1 MMNPAEILTATI
13 HHGQEKIKRPFL
25 EKAVLGFI
33 GGAMISFGY
42 LLYIRAIASVADELG
57 SLASLIGASVFPIGL
72 IVILL
77 GGGEL
82 ITSNMTAV
90 STSFF
95 AKKVTLSE
103 LLKNWLIITVFNVLG
118 AIFVAFV
125 FGHLVGLTGIGA
137 YKTELLSLAQSK
149 INASWSQEF
158 LSGIGCN
165 WFVGLAMWMC
175 YGAKDAAGKVLAVW
189 FPVMAF
195 VAIGFG
201 HLVGLTGIG
210 AYKTELLSLAQSKIN
225 ASWSQEFLSGIGCNW
240 FVGLAMWMCYGAKD
254 AAGKVLAVWFPVMAF
269 VAIGFQH
276 SIANAFVIPAA
287 IFENGA
293 SWLDFAHN
301 FLFVYLGNLFGGSIF
316 VAGFYSLGY
325 RRQAREQEEL
335 KNKEKSY

>member
-1 MMNPAEILTATI
+1 
-13 HHGQEKIKRPFL
+13 
-25 EKAVLGFI
+25 
-33 GGAMISFGY
+33 
-42 LLYIRAIASVADELG
+42 
-57 SLASLIGASVFPIGL
+57 
-72 IVILL
+72 
-77 GGGEL
+77 
-82 ITSNMTAV
+82 MTAV

-125 FGHLVGLTGIGA
+125 FGHLVGLT
-137 YKTELLSLAQSK
+137 
-149 INASWSQEF
+149 
-158 LSGIGCN
+158 
-165 WFVGLAMWMC
+165 
-175 YGAKDAAGKVLAVW
+175 D
-189 FPVMAF
+189 
-195 VAIGFG
+195 
-201 HLVGLTGIG
+201 IG

>member
-1 MMNPAEILTATI
+1 
-13 HHGQEKIKRPFL
+13 
-25 EKAVLGFI
+25 
-33 GGAMISFGY
+33 MISFGY
-42 LLYIRAIASVADELG
+42 LLYIRAIASLADELG

-118 AIFVAFV
+118 AIFVVFV

-165 WFVGLAMWMC
+165 WFDGLSMWIC
-175 YGAKDAAGKVLAVW
+175 YG
-189 FPVMAF
+189 
-195 VAIGFG
+195 
-201 HLVGLTGIG
+201 
-210 AYKTELLSLAQSKIN
+210 SKN
-225 ASWSQEFLSGIGCNW
+225 
-240 FVGLAMWMCYGAKD
+240 

-276 SIANAFVIPAA
+276 SIANAFVIPAE

>member
-118 AIFVAFV
+118 AIFVVFV

-175 YGAKDAAGKVLAVW
+175 YGAK
-189 FPVMAF
+189 
-195 VAIGFG
+195 
-201 HLVGLTGIG
+201 
-210 AYKTELLSLAQSKIN
+210 N
-225 ASWSQEFLSGIGCNW
+225 
-240 FVGLAMWMCYGAKD
+240 